1 MIRDYTFPPL
11 EPGWV
16 WLVGAGPGDPGLISL
31 LGAEALRQ
39 ADAVVYDALVDE
51 RLLSLAPANAEI
63 VFAGKRGGRPSPKQT
78 DITQRLIEIARSP
91 GPNGDAGK
99 RVVRLKGG
107 DPFVFGRGGEECLTL
122 REAGVPFRI
131 VPGISAG
138 VGGLAYAGIPV
149 THRDVNAA
157 VSFVTGHSM
166 TGDMPDERLDW
177 EALAKGSPVL
187 VIFMGIRHVEQIT
200 RRLIAAGRPAEQPVA
215 VVCKATYEDQAV
227 LMTTLGACAA
237 DVAAAG
243 LRPPS
248 LIVVGDVVPLADH
261 LHWNRPE
268 HQYGNQPTSSPSNGS
283 GKG

>member
-1 MIRDYTFPPL
+1 
-11 EPGWV
+11 
-16 WLVGAGPGDPGLISL
+16 
-31 LGAEALRQ
+31 
-39 ADAVVYDALVDE
+39 
-51 RLLSLAPANAEI
+51 
-63 VFAGKRGGRPSPKQT
+63 
-78 DITQRLIEIARSP
+78 
-91 GPNGDAGK
+91 
-99 RVVRLKGG
+99 
-107 DPFVFGRGGEECLTL
+107 
-122 REAGVPFRI
+122 PFRI

-261 LHWNRPE
+261 LHWN
-268 HQYGNQPTSSPSNGS
+268 QPASSPSTGS
-283 GKG
+283 DGG

>member
-1 MIRDYTFPPL
+1 M
-11 EPGWV
+11 
-16 WLVGAGPGDPGLISL
+16 
-31 LGAEALRQ
+31 
-39 ADAVVYDALVDE
+39 
-51 RLLSLAPANAEI
+51 
-63 VFAGKRGGRPSPKQT
+63 
-78 DITQRLIEIARSP
+78 
-91 GPNGDAGK
+91 
-99 RVVRLKGG
+99 VRLKGG

-237 DVAAAG
+237 DVTAAG

-261 LHWNRPE
+261 LHWN
-268 HQYGNQPTSSPSNGS
+268 QPGAQPGIQQHNPSPRSPSTGS
-283 GKG
+283 DGG